1 MLRRRQR
8 EEAQASWFFQ
18 DRPISG
24 TEQDLLDLRPIAEV
38 LKSAIESA
46 EPPCMIGLQA
56 GFGKGKSSTT
66 NMAAEML
73 RGSRHYDVVTVT
85 ADKHSGNER
94 ARNLVHGIAGEI
106 QRLDGIKSSAVTEIL
121 RPLRQSSKARAPD
134 PTDMPLRRLEKGRYS
149 AKEFWK
155 ALATLAA
162 FTLAVASVAFWAGA
176 ELKDLLTL
184 GVASPA
190 LAWIAAMT
198 FKPVASLLEP
208 ATVTD
213 QTPRAEAAD
222 EIEEVF
228 GLLVDHHRN
237 ERERRLVVIV
247 DDLDRLGGA
256 DLLDALRTLRSLQS
270 VPRGNEPV
278 FVISWNEEIALSAVG
293 AALRDPD
300 ASVTT
305 DDGEQPVEPGAAQAA
320 AHDRLAAAF
329 IDKLLTARVSM
340 PATMRGSMRSFA
352 HELVHGG
359 HPLRAEAHV
368 NLEEIMP
375 VLIDDGVE
383 EPRSVVRLLNRF
395 VAAYLLAR
403 SREDSGSVAR
413 GDITHHLGVL
423 AQVCVLFDRFAGFH
437 AKIVQSPVLLQ
448 AASKVALRQTE
459 FTPSEAG
466 ALESCQAFCED
477 SSEESGFAFK
487 DPALGRYLSS
497 TARRIRYPADVS
509 PLVCMAST
517 QEGRVLGFQMCS
529 DLRRAVASGDY
540 RPLADVV
547 SRVAEDSIGAAGSE
561 VAQMLLE
568 ASPVDASTYIAAVA
582 PNLTAFGEGASRVA
596 DACVDLLERAMGDVL
611 PADRITEIITH
622 SAPANGEFLCRRL
635 LAHDDD
641 PAETNKRYAHAAGY
655 LADNPG
661 IRRHV
666 ESAIASWLS
675 NLPAE
680 GGWPLGAAWL
690 DPADGFD
697 SVDHQELL
705 RAAVTAMAHSIR
717 SDEGFT
723 AQHGDRLIA
732 LAAEAVAGDAAASPS
747 SSNLLKPGPN
757 ARATLVRLWEI
768 TGYEGDPGDCLFAAG
783 TAADSTVP
791 ADARRVAV
799 ERVVAWVDTW
809 AHADLD
815 VDEGDGAQTSVAEKI
830 VDLLL
835 QAARDTETLR
845 AVVDGL
851 PLVSKAL
858 AEGEADD
865 FVSVLLDGVASVS
878 EELRDER
885 RIPEAE
891 SSACQ
896 VIASVGASGASLPEY
911 AARLLSPI
919 NTEADPAD
927 PAVQMALRLVHI
939 VAGSEGGEEALS
951 ALATE
956 WSSGLRT
963 GGDHDGRTPTD
974 GFQALSRL
982 MPQLIEQHAESIMQ
996 SLEQHINAGYN
1007 PSERL
1012 LTVALFPWPTDLRS
1026 HALQILDSGWEQA
1039 ADETRAA
1046 AFALLTR
1053 SDCEGD
1059 SLARFHDRLIA
1070 AIEAG
1075 QRGRVVKAAV
1085 DEIGRMSD
1093 DTRGTLYAA
1102 AVGTHDAVTQMWSD
1116 TSLEDAAAVIAGS
1129 TEDDQT
1135 VERLIEAIPVE
1146 RRAALA
1152 DASLVRITSTE
1163 DVPEAVVDAVARY
1176 GSTVGLRTAA
1186 DTALSEIEAGSVMIT
1201 SALRVLAAAKRR
1213 GTEIDKKRLT
1223 DAAVSVLPSANAAV
1237 GGLFGRLFNRIP
1249 PGRRLMNVVKNIRQ
1263 NPGTATVA
1271 EAFDA
1276 ARLDRRRR

>member
-8 EEAQASWFFQ
+8 EEAQAAWFFQ

-24 TEQDLLDLRPIAEV
+24 AEQDLLDLRPIAEV

-46 EPPCMIGLQA
+46 KPPCMIGLQA

-85 ADKHSGNER
+85 ADRHSGNAR

-106 QRLDGIKSSAVTEIL
+106 DRLNGIKSSAVTEIL
-121 RPLRQSSKARAPD
+121 RPLRQASMVRASD
-134 PTDMPLRRLEKGRYS
+134 PTDTSLRRLDVGRYS
-149 AKEFWK
+149 PKEFWK
-155 ALATLAA
+155 ALAPFAV
-162 FTLAVASVAFWAGA
+162 FTLGFAAAAFWAGA
-176 ELKDLLTL
+176 ELESLLTL

-190 LAWIAAMT
+190 LVWVAAMT
-198 FKPVASLLEP
+198 FKRVSSLFEA

-228 GLLVDHHRN
+228 GRLVDHHRE
-237 ERERRLVVIV
+237 ERKRQLVVIV

-256 DLLDALRTLRSLQS
+256 DLLDALRMLRSLQS

-293 AALRDPD
+293 AALKDPD
-300 ASVTT
+300 AGVPT
-305 DDGEQPVEPGAAQAA
+305 DDDEQAAEPGAAQAA

-340 PATMRGSMRSFA
+340 PATMRGSMRRFA
-352 HELVHGG
+352 HELVPEG

-466 ALESCQAFCED
+466 ALESCQAFSED
-477 SSEESGFAFK
+477 SSEDSGFAFK

-497 TARRIRYPADVS
+497 TARRIRYPEDVS
-509 PLVCMAST
+509 PLVYMAST
-517 QEGRVLGFQMCS
+517 REGRVLGYQMCS
-529 DLRRAVASGDY
+529 DLRSAVASGDY
-540 RPLADVV
+540 RTLADVV

-568 ASPVDASTYIAAVA
+568 ASPLDASTYIAAIT
-582 PNLTAFGEGASRVA
+582 PNLTAFGEEASKVA
-596 DACVDLLERAMGDVL
+596 DACVDLLERATGEAL
-611 PADRITEIITH
+611 PAERITEIITH

-641 PAETNKRYAHAAGY
+641 PAETNKRYAHAAAY
-655 LADNPG
+655 LAYNPG

-666 ESAIASWLS
+666 ESEIASWLS

-680 GGWPLGAAWL
+680 GDWPLGVAWL

-697 SVDHQELL
+697 PGDHQELL

-717 SDEGFT
+717 SDDEFT
-723 AQHGDRLIA
+723 PQHGERLVA
-732 LAAEAVAGDAAASPS
+732 LATEAVAGDAAAAPP
-747 SSNLLKPGPN
+747 SSNLVKPGPN
-757 ARATLVRLWEI
+757 TRATLARLWEI

-783 TAADSTVP
+783 TAADGTVP

-809 AHADLD
+809 ADADLD
-815 VDEGDGAQTSVAEKI
+815 VDEGDDAQTSVAETI

-835 QAARDTETLR
+835 EAARDTETLG
-845 AVVDGL
+845 AVVGGL
-851 PLVSKAL
+851 PLVAKAL

-865 FVSVLLDGVASVS
+865 FVSVLLDGVAAVS

-919 NTEADPAD
+919 NTEADPVD
-927 PAVQMALRLVHI
+927 PAVHMALRLVDI
-939 VAGSEGGEEALS
+939 VARSAGAEEAF
-951 ALATE
+951 AGLAAE
-956 WSSGLRT
+956 WSSGLCA
-963 GGDHDGRTPTD
+963 GGDHDGRTLTD
-974 GFQALSRL
+974 GFQALSRP
-982 MPQLIEQHAESIMQ
+982 MPQVVEQHAESIIQ
-996 SLEQHINAGYN
+996 SLEQYIEAGDN

-1012 LTVALFPWPTDLRS
+1012 FTVALFPWPADLRS
-1026 HALQILDSGWEQA
+1026 HALQLLDSAWERGARRRYESA
-1039 ADETRAA
+1039 ANAEGPLSMATSIMYKTPFVRPWPMRANA
-1046 AFALLTR
+1046 TARPRRGECR
-1053 SDCEGD
+1053 SGHRTGG
-1059 SLARFHDRLIA
+1059 SRL
-1070 AIEAG
+1070 
-1075 QRGRVVKAAV
+1075 
-1085 DEIGRMSD
+1085 
-1093 DTRGTLYAA
+1093 
-1102 AVGTHDAVTQMWSD
+1102 
-1116 TSLEDAAAVIAGS
+1116 
-1129 TEDDQT
+1129 
-1135 VERLIEAIPVE
+1135 
-1146 RRAALA
+1146 
-1152 DASLVRITSTE
+1152 
-1163 DVPEAVVDAVARY
+1163 
-1176 GSTVGLRTAA
+1176 TAA
-1186 DTALSEIEAGSVMIT
+1186 RGS
-1201 SALRVLAAAKRR
+1201 SC
-1213 GTEIDKKRLT
+1213 
-1223 DAAVSVLPSANAAV
+1223 P
-1237 GGLFGRLFNRIP
+1237 
-1249 PGRRLMNVVKNIRQ
+1249 
-1263 NPGTATVA
+1263 
-1271 EAFDA
+1271 
-1276 ARLDRRRR
+1276 

>member
-1 MLRRRQR
+1 MLRSRQR

-24 TEQDLLDLRPIAEV
+24 AEQDLLDLRPIAEV

-46 EPPCMIGLQA
+46 KPPCMIGLQA

-121 RPLRQSSKARAPD
+121 RPLRQSSKVRAPD
-134 PTDMPLRRLEKGRYS
+134 PTDMPLRRLDKGRYS
-149 AKEFWK
+149 AKEYWK

-162 FTLAVASVAFWAGA
+162 LTFAVASVAFWAGA

-270 VPRGNEPV
+270 VPRDNEPV

-293 AALRDPD
+293 AALKDPD
-300 ASVTT
+300 ASVPT
-305 DDGEQPVEPGAAQAA
+305 DDEQAAEPGAAQAA

-352 HELVHGG
+352 HELVHEG

-466 ALESCQAFCED
+466 ALESCQAFRED
-477 SSEESGFAFK
+477 ISEESGFAFK

-509 PLVCMAST
+509 PLVYMAST
-517 QEGRVLGFQMCS
+517 REGRVLGYQMCS
-529 DLRRAVASGDY
+529 DLRSAVASGDY
-540 RPLADVV
+540 RTLADVV

-561 VAQMLLE
+561 IAQMLLE
-568 ASPVDASTYIAAVA
+568 ASPVDASTYIAAVT
-582 PNLTAFGEGASRVA
+582 PNLTAFGEGASKVA
-596 DACVDLLERAMGDVL
+596 DACVDLLERATGEAL
-611 PADRITEIITH
+611 PAERITEIITH

-641 PAETNKRYAHAAGY
+641 PAETNKRYAHAAAY
-655 LADNPG
+655 LAHNAG

-666 ESAIASWLS
+666 ESDIASWLS

-680 GGWPLGAAWL
+680 GGWPLGVAWL

-697 SVDHQELL
+697 PGDHQELL

-717 SDEGFT
+717 SDDGFT
-723 AQHGDRLIA
+723 PQHGDRLVA
-732 LAAEAVAGDAAASPS
+732 LAADAVAGDAAASPS
-747 SSNLLKPGPN
+747 SSNLVKPGPN
-757 ARATLVRLWEI
+757 TRATLARLWEI

-783 TAADSTVP
+783 TAADSAVP

-809 AHADLD
+809 ADADLD
-815 VDEGDGAQTSVAEKI
+815 GDEGDDAQTSVAEKI

-835 QAARDTETLR
+835 EAARDTETLR

-851 PLVSKAL
+851 PLVAKAL

-865 FVSVLLDGVASVS
+865 FVVVLLDGVGV
-878 EELRDER
+878 
-885 RIPEAE
+885 RI
-891 SSACQ
+891 
-896 VIASVGASGASLPEY
+896 
-911 AARLLSPI
+911 
-919 NTEADPAD
+919 
-927 PAVQMALRLVHI
+927 
-939 VAGSEGGEEALS
+939 
-951 ALATE
+951 
-956 WSSGLRT
+956 
-963 GGDHDGRTPTD
+963 
-974 GFQALSRL
+974 
-982 MPQLIEQHAESIMQ
+982 
-996 SLEQHINAGYN
+996 
-1007 PSERL
+1007 
-1012 LTVALFPWPTDLRS
+1012 
-1026 HALQILDSGWEQA
+1026 
-1039 ADETRAA
+1039 
-1046 AFALLTR
+1046 
-1053 SDCEGD
+1053 
-1059 SLARFHDRLIA
+1059 
-1070 AIEAG
+1070 
-1075 QRGRVVKAAV
+1075 GRV
-1085 DEIGRMSD
+1085 
-1093 DTRGTLYAA
+1093 
-1102 AVGTHDAVTQMWSD
+1102 
-1116 TSLEDAAAVIAGS
+1116 
-1129 TEDDQT
+1129 
-1135 VERLIEAIPVE
+1135 ER
-1146 RRAALA
+1146 
-1152 DASLVRITSTE
+1152 
-1163 DVPEAVVDAVARY
+1163 
-1176 GSTVGLRTAA
+1176 
-1186 DTALSEIEAGSVMIT
+1186 
-1201 SALRVLAAAKRR
+1201 
-1213 GTEIDKKRLT
+1213 
-1223 DAAVSVLPSANAAV
+1223 
-1237 GGLFGRLFNRIP
+1237 
-1249 PGRRLMNVVKNIRQ
+1249 
-1263 NPGTATVA
+1263 
-1271 EAFDA
+1271 
-1276 ARLDRRRR
+1276 

>member
-1 MLRRRQR
+1 M
-8 EEAQASWFFQ
+8 
-18 DRPISG
+18 
-24 TEQDLLDLRPIAEV
+24 

-73 RGSRHYDVVTVT
+73 RSSRHYDVVTVT

-106 QRLDGIKSSAVTEIL
+106 ERLDGIKSSAVTEIL
-121 RPLRQSSKARAPD
+121 RPLRQSSKVRASD
-134 PTDMPLRRLEKGRYS
+134 PTLTTLRRLGNGRYS
-149 AKEFWK
+149 AKEIWRT
-155 ALATLAA
+155 LATLAA

-190 LAWIAAMT
+190 LAWIATMT
-198 FKPVASLLEP
+198 FKPVASLFEP
-208 ATVTD
+208 ATMTD

-228 GLLVDHHRN
+228 GLLVDHHRK
-237 ERERRLVVIV
+237 ERKRRLVVIV

-270 VPRGNEPV
+270 VPRDNEPV

-293 AALRDPD
+293 AALKDPD
-300 ASVTT
+300 ASVAT
-305 DDGEQPVEPGAAQAA
+305 DDREHPVEPGAAQAA
-320 AHDRLAAAF
+320 AHDRIAAAF

-352 HELVHGG
+352 HELVHEG
-359 HPLRAEAHV
+359 HPLRAEPHV

-466 ALESCQAFCED
+466 ALESCQAFRGD
-477 SSEESGFAFK
+477 SSEESGFAFE

-509 PLVCMAST
+509 PLVYMAST
-517 QEGRVLGFQMCS
+517 REGRVLGYQMCS

-540 RPLADVV
+540 RMLAEVL
-547 SRVAEDSIGAAGSE
+547 SRVAEDTIGAAGSE
-561 VAQMLLE
+561 IAQTLLE
-568 ASPVDASTYIAAVA
+568 ASRVDASTYIAAVT
-582 PNLTAFGEGASRVA
+582 PNLTAFGEDASKVA
-596 DACVDLLERAMGDVL
+596 DACVDLLERATGEAL
-611 PADRITEIITH
+611 PAERITEIITH

-641 PAETNKRYAHAAGY
+641 PAETNTRYAHAAAY

-666 ESAIASWLS
+666 ESEIASWLS
-675 NLPAE
+675 NLPAQ
-680 GGWPLGAAWL
+680 GGWPLGVAWL
-690 DPADGFD
+690 EPADGFNP
-697 SVDHQELL
+697 VDHQELL
-705 RAAVTAMAHSIR
+705 RATVTAMAHSIR
-717 SDEGFT
+717 SEDGFT
-723 AQHGDRLIA
+723 PQHGGRLVA
-732 LAAEAVAGDAAASPS
+732 LATEAIAGDAAASPS
-747 SSNLLKPGPN
+747 SSNLVKPGPN
-757 ARATLVRLWEI
+757 TRATLARLWEI
-768 TGYEGDPGDCLFAAG
+768 TGYEGDSGDCLFVAG
-783 TAADSTVP
+783 TAADSAVP
-791 ADARRVAV
+791 ANARRAAV
-799 ERVVAWVDTW
+799 ERVIAWVDTW
-809 AHADLD
+809 ADADLD
-815 VDEGDGAQTSVAEKI
+815 VDEGDDVQTSVAEKI

-835 QAARDTETLR
+835 EAARDDETLP

-851 PLVSKAL
+851 PVVAKAL

-878 EELRDER
+878 EGLRDER

-896 VIASVGASGASLPEY
+896 IIASVGASGASLAEY

-919 NTEADPAD
+919 NTDSDPAD
-927 PAVQMALRLVHI
+927 PAVQMALRLVGI

-951 ALATE
+951 GLAAE
-956 WSSGLRT
+956 WSSGLRA
-963 GGDHDGRTPTD
+963 GGDHNGRTLTD

-982 MPQLIEQHAESIMQ
+982 MPQLIEQHAVSIIQ
-996 SLEQHINAGYN
+996 SLEQHIDAGDS

-1026 HALQILDSGWEQA
+1026 HALQILDSAWEQTTA
-1039 ADETRAA
+1039 ETHAA

-1059 SLARFHDRLIA
+1059 LLARFHDRLIA
-1070 AIEAG
+1070 AIEEG

-1102 AVGTHDAVTQMWSD
+1102 AVGRHDAVTQMWSD
-1116 TSLEDAAAVIAGS
+1116 TSLEEAAAVIAAS
-1129 TEDDQT
+1129 TDDDQT
-1135 VERLIEAIPVE
+1135 VNRLIEAVPVE

-1152 DASLVRITSTE
+1152 DASLVQITSTE
-1163 DVPEAVVDAVARY
+1163 EVPEAVVDAVVRY
-1176 GSTVGLRTAA
+1176 GSTVGLRAAA
-1186 DTALSEIEAGSVMIT
+1186 DTALSEVEGGSATVT
-1201 SALRVLAAAKRR
+1201 SALRVLAAAKSR

-1237 GGLFGRLFNRIP
+1237 GKLFGRLFNRVP
-1249 PGRRLMNVVKNIRQ
+1249 PGRRLMNVIKNMRQ
-1263 NPGTATVA
+1263 HSGTAAVA
-1271 EAFDA
+1271 EAFDTE
-1276 ARLDRRRR
+1276 RLDRRRR

>member
-1 MLRRRQR
+1 MRRRQR
-8 EEAQASWFFQ
+8 EEEQASWFFQ
-18 DRPISG
+18 DRPIGG

-73 RGSRHYDVVTVT
+73 RSSRHYDVVTVT
-85 ADKHSGNER
+85 ADKHAGHER

-106 QRLDGIKSSAVTEIL
+106 QRLDGIKSRAVAEIL
-121 RPLRQSSKARAPD
+121 RPLRQSSKVRASD
-134 PTDMPLRRLEKGRYS
+134 PTDMSLVRLGDGRYS
-149 AKEFWK
+149 AKQIWK

-162 FTLAVASVAFWAGA
+162 FTVAVASVAFWAGA

-184 GVASPA
+184 GVVSPA
-190 LAWIAAMT
+190 LAWIATMT
-198 FKPVASLLEP
+198 FRPVASLFEP

-228 GLLVDHHRN
+228 GLLVDHHRK
-237 ERERRLVVIV
+237 ERKRRLVVIV

-270 VPRGNEPV
+270 VPRDNEPV

-293 AALRDPD
+293 AALKDPD
-300 ASVTT
+300 ASVAT
-305 DDGEQPVEPGAAQAA
+305 DDGKHPMEPAAAQSA
-320 AHDRLAAAF
+320 AHDRVAAAF
-329 IDKLLTARVSM
+329 IDKLLTARVSI

-352 HELVHGG
+352 DELVHEG
-359 HPLRAEAHV
+359 HPLSVEPHV
-368 NLEEIMP
+368 NLEEIMA

-437 AKIVQSPVLLQ
+437 AKIVQNPVLLQ
-448 AASKVALRQTE
+448 AASKVARRQTE
-459 FTPSEAG
+459 FTPSEAS
-466 ALESCQAFCED
+466 ALKSCQAFRED
-477 SSEESGFAFK
+477 SSEESGFAFE

-509 PLVCMAST
+509 PLVYMAST
-517 QEGRVLGFQMCS
+517 REGRVLGYQMCS

-540 RPLADVV
+540 RTLADVV
-547 SRVAEDSIGAAGSE
+547 SRVAEDSIGAAASE
-561 VAQMLLE
+561 IAQTLLE

-582 PNLTAFGEGASRVA
+582 PNLTAFGEDASKVA
-596 DACVDLLERAMGDVL
+596 DACVDLLERARGEAL
-611 PADRITEIITH
+611 PAERITEIITH

-635 LAHDDD
+635 LGHDDD
-641 PAETNKRYAHAAGY
+641 PAETNKRYAHAAAY
-655 LADNPG
+655 LVDNPG

-666 ESAIASWLS
+666 ESEIASWLS
-675 NLPAE
+675 SLPAE
-680 GGWPLGAAWL
+680 GGWPLGVVWL
-690 DPADGFD
+690 DPADGFNL
-697 SVDHQELL
+697 VDHQELL

-717 SDEGFT
+717 SEDGFT
-723 AQHGDRLIA
+723 PQHGDRLVV

-747 SSNLLKPGPN
+747 SSNLVKPGPN
-757 ARATLVRLWEI
+757 TRATLARLWEI
-768 TGYEGDPGDCLFAAG
+768 TGYDGDPSDCLFVAG
-783 TAADSTVP
+783 TAANNAV
-791 ADARRVAV
+791 AANARRTAV
-799 ERVVAWVDTW
+799 ERVIAWVDTW
-809 AHADLD
+809 ADADLS
-815 VDEGDGAQTSVAEKI
+815 VDEGDDVQTSVAEKI

-835 QAARDTETLR
+835 EAARDDETLP

-851 PLVSKAL
+851 PVVAKAL

-865 FVSVLLDGVASVS
+865 CVSALLDGVASVS
-878 EELRDER
+878 EGLRDEQ

-896 VIASVGASGASLPEY
+896 IIESVGASGASLTEF

-919 NTEADPAD
+919 NTDSDPAD
-927 PAVQMALRLVHI
+927 PAVQMALRLVDT

-951 ALATE
+951 GLAAE
-956 WSSGLRT
+956 WSRGLRT
-963 GGDHDGRTPTD
+963 GGAHDGRTLTG
-974 GFQALSRL
+974 GFQALSMV
-982 MPQLIEQHAESIMQ
+982 MPQLSEQRAESILQ
-996 SLEQHINAGYN
+996 SLEQHINAGDS

-1012 LTVALFPWPTDLRS
+1012 LTVALFPWPADLRS
-1026 HALQILDSGWEQA
+1026 HALQILDSAWEQTTA
-1039 ADETRAA
+1039 ETHVA
-1046 AFALLTR
+1046 AFALLAR
-1053 SDCEGD
+1053 CSDCEGD
-1059 SLARFHDRLIA
+1059 LLARFHDRLIV
-1070 AIEAG
+1070 AIEEG

-1116 TSLEDAAAVIAGS
+1116 TSLEEAAAVIAGS
-1129 TEDDQT
+1129 TDDDQT
-1135 VERLIEAIPVE
+1135 VSRLVEAIPVE
-1146 RRAALA
+1146 RRATLA
-1152 DASLVRITSTE
+1152 DASLDQITSTE
-1163 DVPEAVVDAVARY
+1163 EVPEAVVDAVVRY
-1176 GSTVGLRTAA
+1176 GSPGGLRAAA
-1186 DTALSEIEAGSVMIT
+1186 DTALLEVEGGSATIT
-1201 SALRVLAAAKRR
+1201 SALRVLAAAKSR

-1223 DAAVSVLPSANAAV
+1223 DAAVSVLPSANVAV
-1237 GGLFGRLFNRIP
+1237 GKLFGRLFNRVP
-1249 PGRRLMNVVKNIRQ
+1249 PARRLMNVIKTMRQ
-1263 NPGTATVA
+1263 HSGTAAVA
-1271 EAFDA
+1271 EAFDTE
-1276 ARLDRRRR
+1276 RLDRRRR